1 MALSPDDTGEAV
13 RQLQRRLGAA
23 GYLSDAGVIPG
34 VYCAGTRRA
43 IADFQL
49 DRGLV
54 VTGIC
59 DEGTHAAL
67 IEAWWSLGDRPL
79 MLRSPNLRGDDVAEL
94 QRILSRLG
102 FDVGRIDGIFGALA
116 ANAVRHF
123 QENAGLDI
131 DGVCTNDTVS
141 VLRRLSKMTGDGPGI
156 AAVRDAE
163 HARTDKPL
171 AGRRVAVGSF
181 GASAGVRDALSVALL
196 DHGAMLIETTDDDVA
211 QQGSTANLF
220 GADVYVGVEAT
231 ESSNSRVAYYAVPS
245 FESTGGRALAH
256 LIERHLRDV
265 VPRVTV
271 QGMRLPILRETKM
284 PAVLVTLGPA
294 DALELRRQ
302 RIADAIFLAL
312 TAWAPDTTTA

>member
-1 MALSPDDTGEAV
+1 MAIAPEDTGESV

-23 GYLSDAGVIPG
+23 GYLPDAGVTPG
-34 VYCAGTRRA
+34 VYCANTRQA
-43 IADFQL
+43 ICDFQQ
-49 DRGLV
+49 DRGLP
-54 VTGIC
+54 VTGVC
-59 DEGTHAAL
+59 DDDTWTTL
-67 IEAWWSLGDRPL
+67 VEAWWSLGDRPL

-116 ANAVRHF
+116 ARAVRQF

-131 DGVCTNDTVS
+131 DGVCTSDTVM

-163 HARTDKPL
+163 HARTGQPL
-171 AGRRVAVGSF
+171 AGRRVAVGGF
-181 GASAGVRDALSVALL
+181 GDVGSVVVALGDALR
-196 DHGAMLIETTDDDVA
+196 DHGAMLIETTDDEAA
-211 QQGSTANLF
+211 QQGATANLF
-220 GADVYVGVEAT
+220 GADVYVGVEASDT
-231 ESSNSRVAYYAVPS
+231 FTTRVAFYSVPA
-245 FESTGGRALAH
+245 FESAGGRALAH

-265 VPRVTV
+265 VPRLTV

-284 PAVLVTLGPA
+284 PAVVLTLGPA
-294 DALELRRQ
+294 EFMASRGQ

-312 TAWAPDTTTA
+312 LAWAP